1 MPSSA
6 SSFAAAAA
14 GGGSIL
20 SGPSSTLSP
29 NAAPY
34 TLLARQGRA
43 PPGRLQDGDALRFID
58 DNFVLNGEDNNSYSV
73 SLATNFGVKTSNAV
87 YPSSAHGICQRM
99 NIQGILK
106 GIESMSEVLFNNCSD
121 EMELEEHDYSLLQ
134 SVIENLQSCL
144 HKARKV
150 PAKGF
155 SDKAG
160 GLKACFS
167 QNAVSKSVIGN
178 CIGSYTGDNG
188 KGIIISNPADS
199 SRLFRDSRKKCVTGY
214 QPSLSNFPKELS
226 CEEDH
231 SKALIYKKLWID
243 AERANCA
250 LKYQLKQ
257 TCMEIEI
264 DLDSSRAHGGG
275 GPRIPSFHLCD
286 MGGDASTSYG
296 SAITSAPMLKD
307 RPGARKSHDLLYAA
321 DHVQSGVS
329 NVL

>member
-106 GIESMSEVLFNNCSD
+106 GIESMSGVLFNNCSD

-134 SVIENLQSCL
+134 SV
-144 HKARKV
+144 
-150 PAKGF
+150 PAKGV

-167 QNAVSKSVIGN
+167 QNAVSKSVTGN

-199 SRLFRDSRKKCVTGY
+199 SRLFGDSRKKCVTGY
-214 QPSLSNFPKELS
+214 QTAGFE
-226 CEEDH
+226 
-231 SKALIYKKLWID
+231 Y
-243 AERANCA
+243 
-250 LKYQLKQ
+250 
-257 TCMEIEI
+257 
-264 DLDSSRAHGGG
+264 
-275 GPRIPSFHLCD
+275 
-286 MGGDASTSYG
+286 
-296 SAITSAPMLKD
+296 
-307 RPGARKSHDLLYAA
+307 
-321 DHVQSGVS
+321 
-329 NVL
+329 

>member
-1 MPSSA
+1 M
-6 SSFAAAAA
+6 
-14 GGGSIL
+14 
-20 SGPSSTLSP
+20 
-29 NAAPY
+29 
-34 TLLARQGRA
+34 QMH
-43 PPGRLQDGDALRFID
+43 
-58 DNFVLNGEDNNSYSV
+58 LNY
-73 SLATNFGVKTSNAV
+73 
-87 YPSSAHGICQRM
+87 YI
-99 NIQGILK
+99 
-106 GIESMSEVLFNNCSD
+106 
-121 EMELEEHDYSLLQ
+121 LLQ
-134 SVIENLQSCL
+134 LQTSYFFIE
-144 HKARKV
+144 
-150 PAKGF
+150 
-155 SDKAG
+155 
-160 GLKACFS
+160 
-167 QNAVSKSVIGN
+167 
-178 CIGSYTGDNG
+178 
-188 KGIIISNPADS
+188 
-199 SRLFRDSRKKCVTGY
+199 

-231 SKALIYKKLWID
+231 SKALIYRKLWID

-329 NVL
+329 NVLSRSKGYITATENIEDGYKNFRPGLEETGVHSHAHPGLQVASNRAHRGLGGSTSDGMPSFSHMSGIDGISHGRCEFGSSDWEHVLKEEIGST